1 MGTTTNNS
9 WPYPE
14 SSDYVAD
21 GATAIENLA
30 DAIDGGLGNVGL
42 LSRGHIG
49 SQTKSVSSVI
59 TTTPAT
65 MLSTTVDV
73 VAGRDYLVMYSGWTY
88 ATSTTMNV
96 EFVLY
101 VDGVSYQVMNV
112 SINSTGDNGNL
123 TMARV
128 ITAPSTGSVT
138 FEVQAYTS
146 TGTTYMRATSGAV
159 KPSIIMMDMGDL

>member
-1 MGTTTNNS
+1 MAIPGE
-9 WPYPE
+9 Y
-14 SSDYVAD
+14 SSGDVLTAAD
-21 GATAIENLA
+21 MNLLPA
-30 DAIDGGLGNVGL
+30 
-42 LSRGHIG
+42 GHVG

-59 TTTPAT
+59 TTTPNT

-159 KPSIIMMDMGDL
+159 KPSIMMIDMGDQ